1 MGQNIVNHKFDKGL
15 ISIYICI
22 KNPTQYQKKS
32 VFKNGQRIQILS
44 QGRHTDVQ
52 QAHDKIFNT
61 TNQQVNAYQNHNQ
74 ILPHTYENDYYQK
87 DKI

>member
-32 VFKNGQRIQILS
+32 VFKNGQRI
-44 QGRHTDVQ
+44 
-52 QAHDKIFNT
+52 
-61 TNQQVNAYQNHNQ
+61 
-74 ILPHTYENDYYQK
+74 
-87 DKI
+87 